1 MKKEVLALAGFSL
14 AALVASC
21 SGPEKSRHAYGAADG
36 SASVRSGDDDNG
48 DDEQDIALDAIPAS
62 VSAAALARLPG
73 LVITAAETETE
84 DGVLVYSLEGTVDGE
99 RHEIEVSAAGTVLEV
114 ETGADDEDDDDDDD
128 QDDD

>member
-36 SASVRSGDDDNG
+36 SASVRSGDDDDDDG
-48 DDEQDIALDAIPAS
+48 DDDQDIALDAIPAS
-62 VSAAALARLPG
+62 VRAAALARLPG

-114 ETGADDEDDDDDDD
+114 ETGADDEDDDDD